1 MKTKSIIIILISF
14 LLGSCVQNKKP
25 FKPALERV
33 LLELKDSLK
42 DEIGKNKLL
51 SIEFYNSDR
60 YERRCTMK
68 IFLSD
73 CYASAAIDGYAK
85 IGNTTI
91 AIYNLKD
98 DLYETVNKNAITF
111 FTDTVVGYRDVF
123 GWRLPVKQ
131 FFYSIFKDDSIK
143 RISFDGDFPGFMP
156 VRKTRCPIG
165 ATFTYPKKYWFYLDS
180 IQAEKDLKY
189 YEKEVEYYRNRG
201 KIRTHA
207 GK

>member
-1 MKTKSIIIILISF
+1 MTTKSIIIVLFSF
-14 LLGSCVQNKKP
+14 LLGSCVDNKKP

-33 LLELKDSLK
+33 ILELKDSLK
-42 DEIGKNKLL
+42 DQIGENKLL
-51 SIEFYNSDR
+51 SIEFNNPDR

-85 IGNTTI
+85 IGQTTI

-98 DLYETVNKNAITF
+98 DLYEMVNKNDITF
-111 FTDTVVGYRDVF
+111 FTDTVVGFRDVF

-143 RISFDGDFPGFMP
+143 RISFNGDFPGFMP
-156 VRKTRCPIG
+156 IRKTRCPIG
-165 ATFTYPKKYWFYLDS
+165 ATFSYPKKYWFHLDS
-180 IQAEKDLKY
+180 IQA
-189 YEKEVEYYRNRG
+189 EKEVEYYRNRA
-201 KIRTHA
+201 K
-207 GK
+207 KKP